1 MNHRAIALLA
11 VSAIVAAC
19 SPANAPSADRPSAGG
34 GSGTSK
40 PAKTEAEVRQD
51 LISEGYGEIQELRS
65 QPDGS
70 WTARAVL
77 DGKERQVTITPQ
89 GFVFPR

>member
-1 MNHRAIALLA
+1 MDHRAIAVLA
-11 VSAIVAAC
+11 VSAIVCAC

-34 GSGTSK
+34 GAGTSK
-40 PAKTEAEVRQD
+40 PAKTEEQVRQD
-51 LISEGYGEIQELRS
+51 LISEGYGEIEELRP

-70 WTARAVL
+70 WTATAML
-77 DGKERQVTITPQ
+77 DGKERRVTITPQ